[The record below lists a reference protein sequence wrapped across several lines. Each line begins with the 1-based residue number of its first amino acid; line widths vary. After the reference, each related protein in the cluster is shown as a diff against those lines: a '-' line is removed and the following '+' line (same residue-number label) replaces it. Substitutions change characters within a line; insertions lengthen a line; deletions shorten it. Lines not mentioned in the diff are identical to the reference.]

1 MEIKFFNSMSRQ
13 KELFKPISGN
23 TVKMYTCGPT
33 VYNFAHIGNFRAYI
47 FEDLLHRTLLLH
59 GYKVKQIMNLT
70 DVDDKTIKNST
81 TEKIPLKKYTQKY
94 KDSFFEDIA
103 GLQITPCAAYPAA
116 TDHIPEMVTIIKDL
130 LKKGFAYKKDN
141 SIYYRINS
149 FKNYGKLAHLDKADL
164 QAGASG
170 RVDND
175 EYEKENASDFVLWK
189 GYEESD
195 GDIFWETEI
204 GKGRPGWHIECS
216 AMSMKH
222 LGETIDIHTGGIDNL
237 FPHHENEIAQS
248 EATTGKKFVNYW
260 LHCDYLIVNG
270 EKMSKSKGNFFT
282 FRDLLEKGYSK
293 ESIRYLLITSHYRKM
308 LNFTEIGLKGADSAI
323 QKVNSF
329 IQDLLK
335 IENSEK
341 DENETNINE
350 ICSLAETNFKKG
362 LFNDLNISKSMGAIF
377 SAIKRLRET
386 FPTSKETAKTVTNLF
401 EMVNSIL
408 STFNL
413 KKEEINNN
421 IETLIQQRNDAR
433 SNRDFAESDRIRN
446 LLAEQGISL
455 KDGPEGTTWEKK

>member
-1 MEIKFFNSMSRQ
+1 MDMYFFNSMSRK
-13 KELFKPISGN
+13 KELFKPLSKDLI
-23 TVKMYTCGPT
+23 KMYTCGPT

-47 FEDLLHRTLLLH
+47 FEDLLHRTLLLN

-81 TEKIPLKKYTQKY
+81 AEKIPLNEYTQRY
-94 KDSFFEDIA
+94 KNSFFEDIA
-103 GLQITPCAAYPAA
+103 GLKITKCAAYPAA
-116 TDHIPEMVTIIKDL
+116 TDHIPEMVEIIKTL
-130 LKKGFAYKKDN
+130 LDKDFAYKKDN

-175 EYEKENASDFVLWK
+175 EYEKENISDFVLWK
-189 GYEESD
+189 GYEETD
-195 GDIFWETEI
+195 GDVFWETEI

-222 LGETIDIHTGGIDNL
+222 LGETMDIHTGGIDNL

-248 EATTGKKFVNYW
+248 EAATGKKFVNYW
-260 LHCDYLIVNG
+260 LHCNYLIVNG

-308 LNFTEIGLKGADSAI
+308 LNFTETGLKGADSAI

-329 IQDLLK
+329 IQELLK
-335 IENSEK
+335 IDKSGK
-341 DENETNINE
+341 DINKNTIKE
-350 ICSLAETNFKKG
+350 ICILTTTNFKKA
-362 LFNDLNISKSMGAIF
+362 LFNDLNISESMGTIF
-377 SAIKRLRET
+377 SAIKNLREI
-386 FPTSKETAKTVTNLF
+386 FPSTKETATLVLDLF
-401 EMVNSIL
+401 RMVNQVL
-408 STFNL
+408 ATFNL
-413 KKEEINNN
+413 KKEEINDN
-421 IETLIQQRNDAR
+421 IEALIKQRNKAR
-433 SNRDFAESDRIRN
+433 ANRDFAESDRIRD

-455 KDGPEGTTWEKK
+455 KDGPDGTTWEKR